1 MSLPVKKIY
10 VDSRYMTSDSTSTSN
25 FKFQLS
31 RNLFLP
37 ENTVFYLEDV
47 CIPHAWHTVETGF
60 NDTIYIYFQN
70 TQQTSLKGLYILQ
83 IPSNNYTGTTLAA
96 AIQTQLRIIDS
107 TFTATYDLNNHCI
120 NINITNP
127 NIIYKIPSD
136 NELATSAYAGYT
148 TFPLSSNLI
157 LNQSSLNSWNDLIG
171 NAISATDVYVA
182 GTPFVS
188 GMLDLLSVR
197 NIYIS
202 SPNLGSFSTMGARG
216 ESNIIKKVPVSSDFG
231 YLIIDSFTSP
241 HDFLDCS
248 KLTLGTIEFNLKDV
262 KGKYLPLHGGHV
274 SFSIVFSTMNPDR

>member
-10 VDSRYMTSDSTSTSN
+10 VDSRYMTNDSVSTSN

-31 RNLFLP
+31 RNIFLP

-47 CIPHAWHTVETGF
+47 CLPHAWHTVETGF
-60 NDTIYIYFQN
+60 NDTMYVYFQN
-70 TQQTSLKGLYILQ
+70 TQQINLSGLYILQ
-83 IPSNNYTGTTLAA
+83 IPSNNYTGAALAT
-96 AIQTQLRIIDS
+96 AIQTQLRKIDS
-107 TFTATYDLNNHCI
+107 TFVATYDTNNHCI
-120 NINITNP
+120 SINLTNA
-127 NIIYKIPSD
+127 NLIYKIPSD
-136 NELATSAYAGYT
+136 NELATSPYAGYT
-148 TFPLSSNLI
+148 TFPVSSNLT

-171 NAISATDVYVA
+171 NTNTATDVYFA

-188 GMLDLLSVR
+188 GMLDLLAIR

-216 ESNIIKKVPVSSDFG
+216 ESNIVKKVPVSSDFG

-248 KLTLGTIEFNLKDV
+248 KMTLGTIEFNLRDV
-262 KGKYLPLHGGHV
+262 KGKFIPLHGGHV
-274 SFSIVFSTMNPDR
+274 SFSIVFSTAKLDA